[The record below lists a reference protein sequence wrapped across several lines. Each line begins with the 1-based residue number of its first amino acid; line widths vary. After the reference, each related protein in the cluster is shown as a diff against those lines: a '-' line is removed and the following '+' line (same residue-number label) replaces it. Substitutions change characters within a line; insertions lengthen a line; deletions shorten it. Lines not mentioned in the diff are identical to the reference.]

1 MTQRLVYD
9 YNTFHVNYSTSRII
23 RVCRIESQNTS
34 ITVPLV
40 MTPIEVYIGPL
51 GFFLTPIISRLNVH
65 FNSGCVMWALVK
77 RNPIGLIKRSYFGG
91 LRVKPGPTNVTLV
104 TSRFHCLAVIHQ
116 PGEHNKELAF
126 AKTPAQDCESRTVR
140 TTV

>member
-1 MTQRLVYD
+1 
-9 YNTFHVNYSTSRII
+9 
-23 RVCRIESQNTS
+23 
-34 ITVPLV
+34 

-51 GFFLTPIISRLNVH
+51 GFFLTPIISKLNVH

-126 AKTPAQDCESRTVR
+126 AKTPAQDCEGRTVR
-140 TTV
+140 TPMYNPTMTYIKILLGGTLSEAENILKVDNVLI